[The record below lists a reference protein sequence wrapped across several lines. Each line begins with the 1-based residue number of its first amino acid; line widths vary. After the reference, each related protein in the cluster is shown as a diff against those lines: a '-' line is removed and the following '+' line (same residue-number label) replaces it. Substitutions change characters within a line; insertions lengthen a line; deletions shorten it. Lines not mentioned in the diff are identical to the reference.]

1 MVEKNAENIGITS
14 EDINVAFAAYP
25 EAAQA
30 AQINLLQRV
39 LTARE
44 EEIASLYQK
53 IEALESKGKSKT

>member
-14 EDINVAFAAYP
+14 EDINAAFAAYP

-39 LTARE
+39 LTARD

-53 IEALESKGKSKT
+53 IEALESKGESKT